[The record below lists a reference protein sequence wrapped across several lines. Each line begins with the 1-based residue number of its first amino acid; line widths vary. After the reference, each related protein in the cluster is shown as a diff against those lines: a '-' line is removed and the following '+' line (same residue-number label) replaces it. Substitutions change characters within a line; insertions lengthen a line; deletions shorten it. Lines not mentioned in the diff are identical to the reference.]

1 MAPTPSP
8 SAPTPAA
15 PAADTRLAEIDR
27 VLAGYE
33 RAYETLD
40 VSALRSVMD
49 LGADQEK
56 KLREAFK
63 AFKSYDVA
71 MSGHS
76 VEFEGDA
83 RARVRVARQD
93 TVNGRRQPPV
103 TQTFLLGRQGGAWR
117 IVSYSFER

>member
-1 MAPTPSP
+1 MG
-8 SAPTPAA
+8 
-15 PAADTRLAEIDR
+15 EIER

-40 VSALRSVMD
+40 VAALRPVMD

-71 MSGHS
+71 MSGQA
-76 VEFEGDA
+76 VEFEGDG

-93 TVNGRRQPPV
+93 TVNGRRQPAV
-103 TQTFLLGRQGGAWR
+103 RQTFVLERQAGAWR

>member
-1 MAPTPSP
+1 L
-8 SAPTPAA
+8 PAA
-15 PAADTRLAEIDR
+15 PAVDTRIGAPAR
-27 VLAGYE
+27 VLASAE

-40 VSALRSVMD
+40 VAARRAVMD

-93 TVNGRRQPPV
+93 TVNGRQQPPV